1 MTLSPFTT
9 LPFPLT
15 KEDEE
20 DAGALFHLLDDAAGG
35 GGILRR
41 SSSAFDKPAVLDEPF
56 VRDAGADDEVL
67 GLVVMKLSMGCS
79 WPSLA

>member
-1 MTLSPFTT
+1 MTLCPFTA

-20 DAGALFHLLDDAAGG
+20 DAGALFHLLDDTAGG

-41 SSSAFDKPAVLDEPF
+41 SSSAFDRPTVLDEPF
-56 VRDAGADDEVL
+56 VRGAGADDGML

-79 WPSLA
+79 WPSSA